1 MFFLHHLLVEEY
13 LHADHKHGQEAA
25 ALIPQWEV
33 HSMGIQ
39 QAGVEDVAE
48 DVELIA
54 VVVVEYIGVDG
65 KMEEVGEID
74 GSRHK

>member
-1 MFFLHHLLVEEY
+1 
-13 LHADHKHGQEAA
+13 
-25 ALIPQWEV
+25 
-33 HSMGIQ
+33 MGIQ

-54 VVVVEYIGVDG
+54 VVVVEYTGVDG
-65 KMEEVGEID
+65 KMEEGGEID